1 MSVRR
6 SARIAAKP
14 AAYYFRNE
22 PVYGYVNGRA
32 IEEAWDEVYKWEHT
46 LTCLTLL
53 QTTKPGVALVLP
65 MAGLKRDEAVRKLV
79 ELKGADWEPTNVFQA
94 RFLKPWCP
102 EMMGTGVMTLVP
114 TQSGRMKKEYFPIK
128 GSEWELTVV
137 GGKQVIYCSNKL
149 AGMERQTPIIFTN
162 GLPCEFH

>member
-6 SARIAAKP
+6 SARIAAQP
-14 AAYYFRNE
+14 AVYYPRNY
-22 PVYGYVNGRA
+22 PVSGDVNGRA
-32 IEEAWDEVYKWEHT
+32 IDAAWDEVEKWEHT
-46 LTCLTLL
+46 LMCLTLL

-65 MAGLKRDEAVRKLV
+65 MAGLKRDEAVRKVV
-79 ELKGADWEPTNVFQA
+79 ELNPAVALGNVFQR
-94 RFLKPWCP
+94 RFQQPWCP
-102 EMMGTGVMTLVP
+102 EMMGWGVMTLVP
-114 TQSGRMKKEYFPIK
+114 TKSGRMRKEYFPIK

-149 AGMERQTPIIFTN
+149 AGADRQTPIIFTN